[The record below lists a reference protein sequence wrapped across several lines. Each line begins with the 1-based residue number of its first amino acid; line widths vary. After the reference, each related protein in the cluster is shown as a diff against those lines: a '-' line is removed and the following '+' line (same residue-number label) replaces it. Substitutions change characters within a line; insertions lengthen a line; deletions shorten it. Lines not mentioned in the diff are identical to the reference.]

1 MLAHLRAHLL
11 DAVAHLLDAVAHL
24 CESDVRLLALRRQM
38 RRQIARS
45 DDVLA
50 DNRDLAARLVAV
62 LLHDVLDPVEQV
74 LGVDERVQRRRR
86 HVSGRLRL
94 NFGAVDEALDERRDV
109 CLWRRLGLC
118 EQHAVRVDTARL

>member
-1 MLAHLRAHLL
+1 
-11 DAVAHLLDAVAHL
+11 
-24 CESDVRLLALRRQM
+24 M
-38 RRQIARS
+38 RRH
-45 DDVLA
+45 

-94 NFGAVDEALDERRDV
+94 NFGAFDEALDERRDV